1 MIIKTTDTIK
11 EIVNNIDTIVET
23 RTPSIGDAGELFEL
37 DDVTNTLIST
47 DGKSCTIYDDDYHYY
62 APDGDETRISTE
74 ISRFKAHSAAF
85 AVDANTT
92 IYTRR

>member
-1 MIIKTTDTIK
+1 MIIKTTDTMK

-23 RTPSIGDAGELFEL
+23 RTPTIGDELFGLE
-37 DDVTNTLIST
+37 DITNTVIST
-47 DGKSCTIYDDDYHYY
+47 DSKSCIIYDDGCHYY

-74 ISRFKAHSAAF
+74 ISWFKSHSTAV